1 MKKVLIV
8 LFFVFG
14 LLTNIN
20 AQNPQMDFVAQRVSD
35 STVDLKITVKIPAGA
50 KFYTTQ
56 KKTDDDI
63 ASTLTLDT
71 SITKY
76 VHTTVKED
84 GKLQTEHDADIQT
97 QTSFYTDNV
106 VISQLL
112 SIPSSEDIRVK
123 GKLSWMQKIGKDFPT
138 GDTTFTVAITPS
150 TGSIDKKADNRT
162 SGTTP
167 NITDDLTASG
177 NSPLRIFWICFL
189 AGLVMVFTPC
199 VFPLIPV
206 TVSFFLK
213 KSESKAQGVRNA
225 LWYSISIILIYTIPT
240 FIITAVFGQAAM
252 YKIATSVVANILF
265 FAIFIIF
272 AISFFGAF
280 ELALP
285 NSWANKADEKSGKGG
300 LLGIFFMALTLVIVS
315 FSCTGPIVGTLLAQ
329 VSGTS
334 AKMAP
339 VLGMLGL
346 SAGLAIPFSL
356 FAFFPSLLKSLPK
369 SGGWLNSVKVVF
381 GFVELA
387 LAMKFLSNVDLIY
400 GWHLLDREIF
410 LVIWIVLSLLAG
422 MYLLGKIKFSHDSD
436 LKYVSIPRLFFA
448 IAIFC
453 FGVYLIPGLWGAPLK
468 ALSGLLPPT
477 NTQDF
482 NLNELQYKIGA
493 AGRSNASATPGNDAV
508 LPPKLYTDKLH
519 DAPFGLTTYYDLDE
533 GIAAAKILKKP
544 IMLDFTGHSCA
555 NCRKMENEVWSNPDV
570 LDRLRNNFVIV
581 SLYVDENSDLPS
593 SQVYKDKNGKEIT
606 TLGQKVKD
614 YESSKF
620 GMLVQPLYMFM
631 DTDQNLLS
639 DVRYGYDPN
648 IEKFKK
654 HLDLTKEKFEA
665 EKK

>member
-1 MKKVLIV
+1 
-8 LFFVFG
+8 
-14 LLTNIN
+14 
-20 AQNPQMDFVAQRVSD
+20 MDFSAKRISD
-35 STVDLKITVKIPAGA
+35 SVVELKVAVTVSSNA
-50 KFYTTQ
+50 KLFSTQ
-56 KKTDDDI
+56 KKTEDDL
-63 ASTLTLDT
+63 ASTLTLDSSLT
-71 SITKY
+71 QY
-76 VHTTVKED
+76 VHVQPSEK
-84 GKLQTEHDADIQT
+84 GNLQTEQDADIQA
-97 QTSFYTDNV
+97 QTRFYTDSV
-106 VISQLL
+106 SILQLL
-112 SIPSSEDIRVK
+112 SVPSEKDIRIK
-123 GKLSWMQKIGKDFPT
+123 GTFSWIQKLGQDFPT
-138 GDTTFTVAITPS
+138 GDTTFSVAIAPLVGTSSDNKTVAKTAGDA
-150 TGSIDKKADNRT
+150 TQ
-162 SGTTP
+162 
-167 NITDDLTASG
+167 DLANG
-177 NSPLRIFWICFL
+177 NSSPLRIFWVCFL

-213 KSESKAQGVRNA
+213 KSESKVQGIRNA

-240 FIITAVFGQAAM
+240 LIITAIFGQEAM
-252 YKIATSVVANILF
+252 YKIATSAVANILF
-265 FAIFIIF
+265 FVIFIVF

-387 LAMKFLSNVDLIY
+387 LAMKFLSSVDLIY

-410 LVIWIVLSLLAG
+410 LTIWIVLSLLAG

-436 LKYVSIPRLFFA
+436 LKYVSVPRLFFA

-468 ALSGLLPPT
+468 ALSGLLPPS

-482 NLNELQYKIGA
+482 NLNELQYKIGSVSA
-493 AGRSNASATPGNDAV
+493 ATTSNNSAAQ
-508 LPPKLYTDKLH
+508 PPKLYTDKLH

-533 GIAAAKILKKP
+533 GIAAAKALNKP
-544 IMLDFTGHSCA
+544 IMLDFTGHSCS
-555 NCRKMENEVWSNPDV
+555 NCRKMENEVWSNPQV

-593 SQVYKDKNGKEIT
+593 SQVYKNKDGKEIT
-606 TLGQKVKD
+606 TLGDKVKD

-620 GMLVQPLYMFM
+620 GVLVQPLYMFM

-639 DVRYGYDPN
+639 DVKYGYDPD
-648 IEKFKK
+648 IEKFQK
-654 HLDLTKEKFEA
+654 HLDSVKEKFEA
-665 EKK
+665 GKKR

>member
-1 MKKVLIV
+1 MKKLLIALLFVLGC
-8 LFFVFG
+8 F
-14 LLTNIN
+14 TNVW
-20 AQNPQMDFVAQRVSD
+20 AQNPKMDFSAQRISD
-35 STVDLKITVKIPAGA
+35 STVNLKIVVKVPVGA
-50 KFYTTQ
+50 RFFTTQ
-56 KKTDDDI
+56 KKTENDL
-63 ASTLTLDT
+63 ASTLTLD
-71 SITKY
+71 SSLSQY
-76 VHTTVKED
+76 VHANSKED
-84 GKLQTEHDADIQT
+84 GRLQTATDSVIQA
-97 QTSFYTDNV
+97 QTSFYTDS
-106 VISQLL
+106 VIINQTL
-112 SIPSSEDIRVK
+112 SIPSDKDIRIK
-123 GKLSWMQKIGKDFPT
+123 GSFSWVTKVGADFPA
-138 GDTTFTVAITPS
+138 GDTSFNVGITALS
-150 TGSIDKKADNRT
+150 SKVTKNEATSADMLASN
-162 SGTTP
+162 
-167 NITDDLTASG
+167 SG
-177 NSPLRIFWICFL
+177 NPFRIFWVCFL

-213 KSESKAQGVRNA
+213 KSDSKAQGVRNA

-240 FIITAVFGQAAM
+240 FIITAIFGQEAM
-252 YKIATSVVANILF
+252 YKIATSVVANFLF
-265 FAIFIIF
+265 FAIFIVF

-300 LLGIFFMALTLVIVS
+300 LVGIFFMALTLVIVS

-468 ALSGLLPPT
+468 AMSGLLPPP

-482 NLNELQYKIGA
+482 DLNQLQYKIA
-493 AGRSNASATPGNDAV
+493 NISNGNTHSTSNSTTAQ
-508 LPPKLYTDKLH
+508 PPKLYTEKLH

-533 GIAAAKILKKP
+533 GIAAAKALNKP
-544 IMLDFTGHSCA
+544 IMLDFTGHSCT
-555 NCRKMENEVWSNPDV
+555 NCRKMENEVWSNPEV
-570 LDRLRNNFVIV
+570 LERLRNNFVII
-581 SLYVDENSDLPS
+581 SLYTDEYSDLPS
-593 SQVYKDKNGKEIT
+593 NQVYKNKDGKEIT
-606 TLGQKVKD
+606 NLGEKSKD
-614 YESSKF
+614 YEVSKF
-620 GMLVQPLYMFM
+620 GVLSQPLYMFM
-631 DTDQNLLS
+631 DTDQNMLS
-639 DVRYGYDPN
+639 DVKYGYDSN

-654 HLDLTKEKFEA
+654 HLDNVKSRFEA